1 MKSLKDVMETLHPED
16 RAKVEQKARR
26 LIRAETLR
34 QIRAAAKRTQVEVA
48 AASGMSQHNVSRLEK
63 RRDMLLSTLN
73 SYIEGLGGKLQIIA
87 KLPGQ
92 DDVELDLTGKPASSR
107 KGRRAA

>member
-1 MKSLKDVMETLHPED
+1 MRSLKDAIATLHPDD
-16 RAKVEQKARR
+16 RAQVEAKAGR

-48 AASGMSQHNVSRLEK
+48 TASGMSQHNVSRLEK
-63 RRDMLLSTLN
+63 RSDMLLSTLN

-87 KLPGQ
+87 KIPGQ
-92 DDVELDLTGKPASSR
+92 DDVELDLAGKPAPR
-107 KGRRAA
+107 RRRGRAA